1 MKSFG
6 AWAAAATSTLLLLAA
21 CNKTNPGPAP
31 ASSVSADAAADRA
44 PKELSACDFLT
55 AEEMSTLLGG
65 RVTRDP
71 PTRGDTCVYSPAQ
84 EPGPFAEL
92 KFEPGDGEAA
102 MMGAGFAN
110 RQEPG
115 LVDPLV
121 GVGDQALSVGPVVM
135 IRRGEDL
142 ITIRLP
148 GVDDPLRR
156 IKLIYGAINA
166 KL

>member
-6 AWAAAATSTLLLLAA
+6 TWTAMATGTLLLLAA
-21 CNKTNPGPAP
+21 CNKTSPGPAP
-31 ASSVSADAAADRA
+31 VSSVSADAAADRA
-44 PKELSACDFLT
+44 PKELSACDFLS

-71 PTRGDTCVYSPAQ
+71 PSRGDTCVYSPAQ
-84 EPGPFAEL
+84 ESGPFAEL
-92 KFEPGDGEAA
+92 KFDPGDGQAA
-102 MMGAGFAN
+102 MMGAGLAN

-115 LVDPLV
+115 MVDPLA
-121 GVGDQALSVGPVVM
+121 GVGDQALSVGPIVM

-142 ITIRLP
+142 ITIRLS
-148 GVDDPLRR
+148 GVDDALRR
-156 IKLIYGAINA
+156 VKLIYDAINA